1 MTARIS
7 KSFVFQS
14 GVYFNDSFI
23 MNVYD
28 VEMHFNIHTENI
40 REQNISLERVKFFIR
55 ENIESAV
62 FVEEKNKTVI
72 DSFVDAGIK
81 VCALP
86 EEPYDQII
94 GIMLLCKLNAI
105 MEDRMEL
112 SDISIT
118 SWMSDGVTCNH
129 SIDESMGPFV
139 DSGWWNDNTPRAYV
153 SKSNATKSKKLV
165 KLVKS
170 MYSWDEVYLGWGEN
184 IEPTNTFNSEVVF
197 ACFDKKVDKK
207 D

>member
-14 GVYFNDSFI
+14 GVYFNDAFI

-28 VEMHFNIHTENI
+28 VEMSFNIQTEVI
-40 REQNISLERVKFFIR
+40 REQNIALERVKFFIR

-62 FVEEKNKTVI
+62 FVDEQNKTAI
-72 DSFVDAGIK
+72 ENFMDAGLK

-105 MEDRMEL
+105 MEDKMEL
-112 SDISIT
+112 TDISIT
-118 SWMSDGVTCNH
+118 SWMSDGVSCHH
-129 SIDESMGPFV
+129 SIDESLGPFV
-139 DSGWWNDNTPRAYV
+139 NNGWWNENTPRAYV
-153 SKSNATKSKKLV
+153 SKSNVSKSKKLV

-170 MYSWDEVYLGWGEN
+170 MYSWDEVYLGWEEN
-184 IEPTNTFNSEVVF
+184 IEPVNNFNSEVVF
-197 ACFDKKVDKK
+197 ASFDKKVDKK

>member
-7 KSFVFQS
+7 KSFVFQA
-14 GVYFNDSFI
+14 GVYFNDTFV

-28 VEMHFNIHTENI
+28 IDMSFNIQTENI
-40 REQNISLERVKFFIR
+40 REQNVALERVKFFIK
-55 ENIESAV
+55 ENLESAI
-62 FVEEKNKTVI
+62 FIDEENKAAI
-72 DSFVDAGIK
+72 SSFAEAGIK
-81 VCALP
+81 ICELP

-112 SDISIT
+112 SDISVT
-118 SWMSDGVTCNH
+118 SWMSDGVVCSH

-139 DSGWWNDNTPRAYV
+139 NSGWWNENTPRAYI
-153 SKSNATKSKKLV
+153 SKSSISKSKKLV

-170 MYSWDEVYLGWGEN
+170 LYSWDELYLGWNETSDSIGN
-184 IEPTNTFNSEVVF
+184 FNSEVVF
-197 ACFDKKVDKK
+197 ASFDKKGHKK